1 MIIEVMI
8 ENLQQIIIN
17 FCIDSILEIMIFFFL
32 TALISLI
39 GYKEEW
45 GEIQEVWGIISI
57 ASSIVL
63 VILLI
68 LYLVPLTIPSL
79 KNMF

>member
-1 MIIEVMI
+1 MI

-17 FCIDSILEIMIFFFL
+17 FCIDNIKEGMLLFFL
-32 TALISLI
+32 TALISFI

-45 GEIQEVWGIISI
+45 GEIQEIWQIISI

-63 VILLI
+63 VILLL

>member
-1 MIIEVMI
+1 MI

-17 FCIDSILEIMIFFFL
+17 FCIDNIKEGMLLFFL
-32 TALISLI
+32 TALISFI

-45 GEIQEVWGIISI
+45 GEIQEVWQIISI

>member
-1 MIIEVMI
+1 MI

-17 FCIDSILEIMIFFFL
+17 FCIDNIKEGMLLFFL
-32 TALISLI
+32 TALISFI

-45 GEIQEVWGIISI
+45 GEIQEIWQIISI
-57 ASSIVL
+57 VSSIVL
-63 VILLI
+63 VILLL